1 VPEGGPFDLTT
12 EDVGDAIRVVVVSG
26 DADRF
31 RADAVA
37 RAIQQARDDGRDVVV
52 DLSQASYMDSTM
64 VATLVAASERG
75 RRRSARLV
83 IVVKAARLRRSL
95 EVKGLEPILTVS
107 ESREDALELLG
118 ETA

>member
-31 RADAVA
+31 RAEAVA
-37 RAIQQARDDGRDVVV
+37 RAIQQARDDGRDVIV
-52 DLSQASYMDSTM
+52 DLAQASYMDSTM

-75 RRRSARLV
+75 RRRFARLV
-83 IVVKAARLRRSL
+83 IVVQAPRLRRSL
-95 EVKGLEPILTVS
+95 EVKGLEPILRVAD
-107 ESREDALELLG
+107 SRDGALALLADAP
-118 ETA
+118 